1 VKDVQ
6 GVLRHSRTATT
17 TDVYMQ
23 EIPKSVQATVDSINS
38 ELRKKSTS
46 VRERKPTVVNERLT
60 ASQFRRNQSV
70 LTPNDTNRLVGKFVS
85 T

>member
-1 VKDVQ
+1 
-6 GVLRHSRTATT
+6 
-17 TDVYMQ
+17 MQ

-46 VRERKPTVVNERLT
+46 VRERKPTVNERLT
-60 ASQFRRNQSV
+60 ASQFTRSQGV
-70 LTPNDTNRLVGKFVS
+70 LTPNDTKLKTGVSVS